1 MILIIN
7 KTYKAILLVDVLL
20 GLCLVITLYYIG
32 DLSFKNYY
40 SAKLDQRK
48 VQVDMFDKALEGYAN
63 NHLAIKNITYD
74 EEGKQNVIYQKTY
87 PSSLDELEKNGYI
100 KLLSD
105 EDMDNFKYTPKK
117 ETTYGNTQNIVSY
130 ELKVKIPNSDSY
142 YISPGSIR
150 SEYMSKE

>member
-1 MILIIN
+1 MILFIN

-87 PSSLDELEKNGYI
+87 PSSLDELEKMGILSFYQMKIWIILNI
-100 KLLSD
+100 HQRKKLPM
-105 EDMDNFKYTPKK
+105 EIPKILFLM
-117 ETTYGNTQNIVSY
+117 N
-130 ELKVKIPNSDSY
+130 
-142 YISPGSIR
+142 
-150 SEYMSKE
+150 